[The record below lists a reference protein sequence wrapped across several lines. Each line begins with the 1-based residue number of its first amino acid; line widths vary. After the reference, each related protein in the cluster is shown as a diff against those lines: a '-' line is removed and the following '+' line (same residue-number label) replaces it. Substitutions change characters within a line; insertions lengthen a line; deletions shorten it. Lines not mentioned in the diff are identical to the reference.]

1 MWQSVR
7 DHGSVVVVVG
17 IRRRRRPPPLRQ
29 PRLMHVPTVVC
40 SLGTKSRSSSS
51 SRSMSQFDF
60 TDHGPIGDVTFVQ
73 EYRRLG
79 IVRGRQTTGSGGGG
93 HGNVTIV
100 R

>member
-1 MWQSVR
+1 
-7 DHGSVVVVVG
+7 
-17 IRRRRRPPPLRQ
+17 
-29 PRLMHVPTVVC
+29 MHVPTVVC
-40 SLGTKSRSSSS
+40 SLDTSSRRSSS

-73 EYRRLG
+73 EYRRLVVV
-79 IVRGRQTTGSGGGG
+79 VRGRRTTSGGGG